1 MAKIGLNSVLKRNKE
16 IRYTKVEE
24 GGLAVKHDTAEI
36 LTFNPIAIEIFE
48 KLDGKRSVKDLLE
61 EILGEYEVQREVAEK
76 DLLEFLEDL
85 YSRNM
90 VELL

>member
-1 MAKIGLNSVLKRNKE
+1 MAKIDLNSVLKRNKE

-36 LTFNPIAIEIFE
+36 VTFNPIAIEIFE
-48 KLDGKRSVKDLLE
+48 KLDGKKSVRDLLE
-61 EILGEYEVQREVAEK
+61 EILKDYEVDRGTAEK

-85 YSRNM
+85 YSKNM